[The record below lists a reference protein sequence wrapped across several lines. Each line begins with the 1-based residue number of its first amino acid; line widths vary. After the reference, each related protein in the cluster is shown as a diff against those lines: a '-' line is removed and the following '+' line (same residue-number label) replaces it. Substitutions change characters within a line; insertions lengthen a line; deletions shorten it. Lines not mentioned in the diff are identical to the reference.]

1 MAIGTNEMV
10 LVYLLMASDGT
21 VSDDELLRF
30 DELLAH
36 YELQSKKNAI
46 IGSAKDVVDSVE
58 VPKDSDKYPHTLY
71 EAWKQLANTQG
82 ESKKNADF
90 GDMVDSATILAYG
103 LSISK
108 HFKRMRENKATITD
122 EVQEEKLSIPKSFS
136 RMRENKAT
144 LWTLINMAF
153 ADGECS
159 GAEKIFIARFSTD
172 MNIDWDIAEEMM
184 DIAKAMYA
192 VQKQLDWLKSD
203 VKKPYGEIE
212 TFVQELNK
220 NQSVL
225 EEQLGELG
233 VA

>member
-82 ESKKNADF
+82 ESKKNANSSGMF
-90 GDMVDSATILAYG
+90 GIATLLAQG
-103 LSISK
+103 L
-108 HFKRMRENKATITD
+108 
-122 EVQEEKLSIPKSFS
+122 LSIPKSFR

-192 VQKQLDWLKSD
+192 VQKQLDWLKND

>member
-21 VSDDELLRF
+21 VSDDKLLRF

-82 ESKKNADF
+82 
-90 GDMVDSATILAYG
+90 

-108 HFKRMRENKATITD
+108 RFR
-122 EVQEEKLSIPKSFS
+122 

-159 GAEKIFIARFSTD
+159 GAKKIFIARFSTD

-220 NQSVL
+220 NQSLL

>member
-21 VSDDELLRF
+21 VSDDKLLRF

-82 ESKKNADF
+82 ESKKNANSGGMF
-90 GDMVDSATILAYG
+90 GIATLLAQG
-103 LSISK
+103 LS
-108 HFKRMRENKATITD
+108 
-122 EVQEEKLSIPKSFS
+122 KSFS

-159 GAEKIFIARFSTD
+159 GAKKIFIARFSTD

-192 VQKQLDWLKSD
+192 VQKQLDWLKND

-220 NQSVL
+220 NQSLL